1 MVALSAVGI
10 IVAFV
15 LLIGGSWK
23 KISMFL
29 VAVICAG
36 IIGATGGL
44 GFIEAI
50 KGPHMDGFTDFVKS
64 WAVIIA
70 LGALL
75 GSLYGKSGAA
85 WRIGDVLIAKA
96 GSSLA
101 LLVYVLV
108 GALLVYC
115 GIAVPVTLFVLLPFA
130 KVIFPRAGIPWSL
143 FPAVTGLGVATFA
156 MYTPGSL
163 QVINLIPTQ
172 YYGIS
177 TMAAPLEGFASSAFL
192 LIVGILYLKWEIR
205 RNSRNLALDGPDQYI
220 VQGEKVDN
228 SEMAEKAPPFLIA
241 LIPVVVT
248 LILVNLL
255 QIDTIISFSVG
266 CILALVLFWKNI
278 PDKAA
283 CISQGFN
290 DGIMPCILVSAVVGL
305 GSVISSTPVFAEI
318 RDNVMLLPI
327 NGLAKVAAVS
337 TIISGISASA
347 AGGIQLAMNLFGEEF
362 LSWGYSPDII
372 ARVAAIASGGL
383 DSMPWNGTVVMMFT
397 LSGVGYSKGY
407 KYVAVITV
415 ILPIVTSL
423 FAALLYTVRM
433 GLLG

>member
-10 IVAFV
+10 IIAFV

-29 VAVICAG
+29 VAVVCAG

-44 GFIEAI
+44 GFLEAI
-50 KGPHMDGFTDFVKS
+50 KGPYMDGFTDFVKS

-192 LIVGILYLKWEIR
+192 LIVGILYLRWEIK
-205 RNSRNLALDGPDQYI
+205 RNSKNLAMDGPEQYI
-220 VQGEKVDN
+220 VQGDHVDN
-228 SEMAEKAPPFLIA
+228 AEMAEKAPPFLIS
-241 LIPVVVT
+241 LIPVVGAALVWGPT
-248 LILVNLL
+248 AIYLLLTGHYWQGAALIAYGACVIGLADNLL
-255 QIDTIISFSVG
+255 RPVLVGRDTKLPDF
-266 CILALVLFWKNI
+266 LVLLSTLGGFMMFGMDGFVTGPTLAVLFVTVWQI
-278 PDKAA
+278 FMEECGRGDCETIALTAA
-283 CISQGFN
+283 EKPASLCSEG
-290 DGIMPCILVSAVVGL
+290 DGILPPSGGESCVQGEKTEVASS
-305 GSVISSTPVFAEI
+305 GSVSQNSS
-318 RDNVMLLPI
+318 
-327 NGLAKVAAVS
+327 GK
-337 TIISGISASA
+337 
-347 AGGIQLAMNLFGEEF
+347 EE
-362 LSWGYSPDII
+362 G
-372 ARVAAIASGGL
+372 
-383 DSMPWNGTVVMMFT
+383 
-397 LSGVGYSKGY
+397 
-407 KYVAVITV
+407 
-415 ILPIVTSL
+415 
-423 FAALLYTVRM
+423 
-433 GLLG
+433 